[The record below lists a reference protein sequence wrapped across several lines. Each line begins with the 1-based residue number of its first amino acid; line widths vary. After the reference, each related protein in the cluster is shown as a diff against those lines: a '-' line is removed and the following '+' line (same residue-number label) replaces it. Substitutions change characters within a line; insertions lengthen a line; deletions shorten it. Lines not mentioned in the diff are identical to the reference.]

1 MSVLNYVK
9 ITRPNGS
16 VFYRG
21 PWRWDRCLDET
32 LAWART
38 FHLYETEILD
48 ADKERKRFEA
58 WESFAE
64 ENPGKEY
71 FPS

>member
-1 MSVLNYVK
+1 MSILHYVK

-16 VFYRG
+16 VLYRG

-32 LAWART
+32 LAWARS
-38 FHLYETEILD
+38 FHQYKTEIVD
-48 ADKERKRFEA
+48 ADKERKRRDA
-58 WESFAE
+58 YESFSD
-64 ENPGKEY
+64 ENPGEQY